1 MRTFECADCQHAWQ
15 LMFGTGG
22 RGRDLSC
29 PQCGS
34 RNVHRA
40 EQDRGWG
47 GGWRHGQTNQTAEPS
62 RPGQWRG
69 GWTQHEV

>member
-40 EQDRGWG
+40 EQDRGWVDTA
-47 GGWRHGQTNQTAEPS
+47 RSVRSDEGQ
-62 RPGQWRG
+62 
-69 GWTQHEV
+69 